1 MWQYFFISACSIIL
15 TFFTVVL
22 VLKNRKPKTII
33 VAQEKP
39 KMDTVRK
46 WSYRQNLG
54 FKTTWSRYY
63 GEYSLAINNLLEDS
77 YQGNVTVLALPLLF
91 LIRHSLELAFKM
103 NLIDL
108 QQLSGEKAVIDYSG
122 KTAHVLH
129 KLHAEF
135 ERQVH
140 LIFVKESIS
149 PVIVKD
155 FNKRNSEL
163 RDFRKI
169 FDQLDN
175 WSYAFR
181 YPVKNDGTTKSFDK
195 NDEINIS
202 DIIPIYR
209 ETEIILKYTIDV
221 LTDPASKSQ

>member
-15 TFFTVVL
+15 TLFIVFL
-22 VLKNRKPKTII
+22 VLRNRKPKTIVI
-33 VAQEKP
+33 EKERP
-39 KMDTVRK
+39 KMNTVKK

-54 FKTTWSRYY
+54 FKTTWGRYY
-63 GEYSLAINNLLEDS
+63 TEYSLAINNLLEDS
-77 YQGNVTVLALPLLF
+77 YQGNVTVLALPVLF

-108 QQLSGEKAVIDYSG
+108 QQLSGENATIDYSG

-129 KLHAEF
+129 KLHDEF

-140 LIFVKESIS
+140 LIFAKEKIS
-149 PVIVKD
+149 AIIVKD
-155 FNKRNSEL
+155 FNKRNDEL
-163 RDFRKI
+163 RNFRKI

-181 YPVKNDGTTKSFDK
+181 YPVKNDGMTKSFDK
-195 NDEINIS
+195 NDEINIAN
-202 DIIPIYR
+202 IIPIYR

-221 LTDPASKSQ
+221 LTDPASKSK